1 MYGDKQI
8 MAYTTSE
15 YQKRIL
21 LRMGKDQYE
30 IANLLKKQLDRATIH
45 YERSIRDKDS
55 AIDLDYWKGNR
66 RMVCRIADD
75 IAHYFQDKAKGVT
88 MPHQHANI
96 SQEYSAFLQKVGWA
110 D

>member
-8 MAYTTSE
+8 KAYTTSE

-55 AIDLDYWKGNR
+55 AIDLDIG
-66 RMVCRIADD
+66 
-75 IAHYFQDKAKGVT
+75 KAIEEWYAVLLT
-88 MPHQHANI
+88 ILLII
-96 SQEYSAFLQKVGWA
+96 SKIKLKESRCHINTQTLVKNTVRFYKK
-110 D
+110 